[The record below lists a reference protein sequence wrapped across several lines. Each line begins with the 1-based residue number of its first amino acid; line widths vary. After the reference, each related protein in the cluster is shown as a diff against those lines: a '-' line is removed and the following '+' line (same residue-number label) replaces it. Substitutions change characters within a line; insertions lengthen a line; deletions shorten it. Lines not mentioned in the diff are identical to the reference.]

1 MSMSANSTQRRKNK
15 PMTITDWL
23 RSHRLKAGY
32 PTYVMMADK
41 ARALG
46 HNTSAQALN
55 KAERIPQ
62 YLTPATRALYVEVLK
77 LSPSDAD
84 VLDVLAARCQIRKGS
99 NTNPHMTVIDT
110 RVYEA
115 VVEESCDMVL
125 ALVSD
130 IIARKSSVSSV
141 EEALLKQT
149 LKGAL
154 CRPLNQLTTESS

>member
-1 MSMSANSTQRRKNK
+1 MQ
-15 PMTITDWL
+15 ITDFL

-32 PTYVMMADK
+32 PTYAMMAEK
-41 ARALG
+41 AKRLR
-46 HNTSAQALN
+46 HNTSEQALN
-55 KAERIPQ
+55 KAERVPQ
-62 YLTPATRALYVEVLK
+62 YITPATKSMYVEVLK
-77 LSPSDAD
+77 LSDEEVH

-99 NTNPHMTVIDT
+99 NTNPYMTVVDT

-130 IIARKSSVSSV
+130 IISRKSSVSSA
-141 EEALLKQT
+141 EETLLKAA

-154 CRPLNQLTTESS
+154 CRPINQLKESS